1 MHLINI
7 STLLILLRISHNPRQ
22 YITSVYDKKIDQP
35 LLLGHVPLE
44 TAAQVAILARGE
56 GESRVLEDER
66 LRETGGTRVAARPG
80 FENKV
85 NHPFRH

>member
-1 MHLINI
+1 V
-7 STLLILLRISHNPRQ
+7 SEP
-22 YITSVYDKKIDQP
+22 YIKGTGRFTVPCWTQP
-35 LLLGHVPLE
+35 KLQFWPG
-44 TAAQVAILARGE
+44 GE

-85 NHPFRH
+85 NQTI